1 MKKYPPL
8 GILAMQGDIQE
19 HQKILWDLGIE
30 TIWVKKPEDLKKVEG
45 LFLPG
50 GESSTM
56 LRLLSFTG
64 LDIAINERCQKKD
77 FPMFATCAG
86 TILLARDVIPD
97 QRSLSLL
104 DIKIQRNAYGRQVES
119 FEVPLQIDGL
129 DELFTGIFIRAPK
142 IIELYGEI
150 EILSTY
156 RESPVFIRQDK
167 IWGLTF
173 HPEISQDTRI
183 HKKFLEYW
191 D

>member
-19 HQKILWDLGIE
+19 HDKILRNIGIE
-30 TIWVKKPEDLKKVEG
+30 TVWVKKPEDLDKVEG

-64 LDIAINERCQKKD
+64 LDIAIIERSRKKD

-86 TILLARDVIPD
+86 TILLAKDVIPE
-97 QRSLSLL
+97 QKGLSIL

-119 FEVPLQIDGL
+119 FEIPLKIKGL
-129 DELFTGIFIRAPK
+129 QELFTGIFIRAPK
-142 IIELYGEI
+142 IIDFSDEI
-150 EILSTY
+150 EVMSSY
-156 RESPVFIRQDK
+156 RESPVFIKQGK

-183 HKKFLEYW
+183 HKKFLKYW